1 MSTTEEQKKQNRER
15 QQRHRERE
23 KQKRDNT
30 IEAQQDAHE
39 RAVRTSRNPHFS
51 GESSPGHNAQTF
63 AEELQIHREF
73 LRSLGKPD
81 VTPGETLRM
90 VAKRTYEAWLAGPY
104 AWKSYVPA
112 FNRAAQQFDP
122 DFGFEVSGNFE
133 QTWEPPKDCTG
144 NEPIDIAGL
153 PGLPIIRKD

>member
-1 MSTTEEQKKQNRER
+1 MTTEEQRKQNRER

-23 KQKRDNT
+23 KQKREHT
-30 IEAQQDAHE
+30 IEAQQTAHGQAA
-39 RAVRTSRNPHFS
+39 RAKRNPHFF
-51 GESSPGHNAQTF
+51 GESSPGSNAQTF
-63 AEELQIHREF
+63 AEELQIQREF
-73 LRSLGKPD
+73 LRALGKPD

-122 DFGFEVSGNFE
+122 DFGFEISGDFD

-144 NEPIDIAGL
+144 DELIDAAGL
-153 PGLPIIRKD
+153 PNLPK